1 MPKDYSNW
9 TQRNNISVVDMQ
21 LDLKNPRM
29 PDYPNLTQAD
39 AIAIMSEKYKV
50 LDLAKSIGQRGYIP
64 RENIIIVLENGKPV
78 VLEGNRRVT
87 ALKLIINPDLA
98 PPAIRD
104 EYKQIK
110 ALFKSTEQLKFP
122 PVTVVPS
129 RSEADLL
136 ILDKHTENTEIP
148 WKPIMQSRFYK
159 EKQDEYGGISTKE
172 LAEILGTTEKKISDA
187 YIRLSIFDYAVKAV
201 KGTSISSK
209 VEDAES
215 FEITTLERLVLAK
228 DTPKKLRFEI
238 SNDSI
243 KPADEARFLAVLR
256 LLVQWMYKAPEGGRR
271 GKITSRSANS
281 TEQIQEY
288 INLAIRT
295 AKEQSASI
303 EPSPVQAEN
312 DESKEAENN
321 EPPRVPSNNP
331 TSENNGDVVPA
342 APKRKINT
350 IKVVRDRPIDVDAK
364 WFGNANASLLDEIY
378 RLSFNTNPTMIV
390 AGTRMLLERSIRRYF
405 SRKNITKISV
415 KISGKDE
422 IKKLEDLKLKQI
434 LEYIS
439 MHGEEEFDIPNEIIK
454 AINRL
459 SDANHRASVSLHTLN
474 NVLHGERIIAK
485 DSARE
490 IWEQF
495 SLLIEYFACRHDAYE
510 IGNNPQKVE

>member
-9 TQRNNISVVDMQ
+9 TQRNDISVVDMQ

-98 PPAIRD
+98 PPASRD

-110 ALFKSTEQLKFP
+110 ALFTSTEQLKFP
-122 PVTVVPS
+122 PVTVVPT

-243 KPADEARFLAVLR
+243 NPADEARFLAVLR

-295 AKEQSASI
+295 AKEQSTSI
-303 EPSPVQAEN
+303 EPSLVQAEN
-312 DESKEAENN
+312 DESKETENN
-321 EPPRVPSNNP
+321 ELPRVLSNNP
-331 TSENNGDVVPA
+331 TSENNGNVVPA
-342 APKRKINT
+342 APKRRINT
-350 IKVVRDRPIDVDAK
+350 IKVVKDRPIDVDAK

-378 RLSFNTNPTMIV
+378 ILSFKTTPTMIV
-390 AGTRMLLERSIRRYF
+390 AGTRMLLERTIKRWFYKMGMKR
-405 SRKNITKISV
+405 I
-415 KISGKDE
+415 E
-422 IKKLEDLKLKQI
+422 IKENGSKKKEEVDGLELKQI
-434 LEYIS
+434 LDYLIQ
-439 MHGEEEFDIPNEIIK
+439 HGEENLWISHEVKKAIARLSNSDQKEIIS
-454 AINRL
+454 L
-459 SDANHRASVSLHTLN
+459 STLN
-474 NVLHGERIIAK
+474 NIMHAGRSIPQISAK
-485 DSARE
+485 E
-490 IWEQF
+490 IWEAV
-495 SLLIEYFACRHDAYE
+495 SPLIEYFACPHDNHE